1 MQMKD
6 ISIFFQPI
14 DRDNRTYAKDS
25 LGERIDHHTEGNFP
39 SIEQPGVAL
48 IYVPEHRNS
57 SYSNLESPDSFR
69 DNLYNLFLGDNWNSP
84 IYDLG
89 TISPGQII
97 GDTYHAI
104 SQVSK
109 ELIKNKCIPLII
121 GGSQDLTFALYK
133 AYEQLE
139 QLINLTT
146 VDARLDL
153 GDIDIEISNQ
163 GWLSQIILHKPC
175 YLFNYSNLGA
185 QSHYISNN
193 ELALFEKLY
202 FDISRLGLLNE
213 NITLAEPV
221 LRNTDILS
229 FDLTAIR
236 HSDFSGKH
244 YSSPNGFFGNEACR
258 MARYAGI
265 SDKISSIGFFNYFT
279 EDINPASNELLAQL
293 IWYFIDGY
301 QNRKGDFPIGSKKS
315 YTKYRVFLEE
325 LNEEITFLKSDKS
338 GRWWMEVPYP
348 SAKGIKYE
356 RHHLVP
362 CSYEEYSEA
371 MKGEIPNLWW
381 KTFQKLG

>member
-1 MQMKD
+1 MKD
-6 ISIFFQPI
+6 ISIFLQPI
-14 DRDNRTYAKDS
+14 QDVSSTFTKES
-25 LGERIDHHTEGNFP
+25 LGEFIEKHTEKGFP
-39 SIEQPGVAL
+39 TIEKSSIAL
-48 IYVPEHRNS
+48 FFVPEYRNS
-57 SYSNLESPDSFR
+57 TCSNTGIKDDYRE
-69 DNLYNLFLGDNWNSP
+69 NLYNLFLGSNWKNS

-89 TISPGQII
+89 TIIPGNSIE
-97 GDTYHAI
+97 DTYHAV

-109 ELIKNKCIPLII
+109 ELIQNNCIPVII

-146 VDARLDL
+146 VDSKLDL
-153 GDIDIEISNQ
+153 GDIEEKMTNDK
-163 GWLSQIILHKPC
+163 WLSQIILHKPC

-185 QSHYISNN
+185 QSHYISNS
-193 ELALFEKLY
+193 ELQLFEKLY
-202 FDISRLGLLNE
+202 FDISRLGVLNE

-221 LRNTDILS
+221 LRNSDILS

-236 HSDFSGKH
+236 FSDFSGEY

-258 MARYAGI
+258 LTRYAGI
-265 SDKISSIGFFNYFT
+265 SDKISSVGFFNYYPQNIS
-279 EDINPASNELLAQL
+279 ESSNELIAQL

-301 QNRKGDFPIGSKKS
+301 QNRKGDFPIGGKKS

-325 LNEEITFLKSDKS
+325 LNEEIIFSKSDKS

-348 SAKGIKYE
+348 SSKGVKYE

-362 CSYEEYSEA
+362 CSYEEYQEA

-381 KTFQKLG
+381 QTFQKLG

>member
-1 MQMKD
+1 MKD

-14 DRDNRTYAKDS
+14 LNVSSSFTPES
-25 LGERIDHHTEGNFP
+25 LGEFIEKHTDAGFP
-39 SIEQPGVAL
+39 TIEKSSIAL
-48 IYVPEHRNS
+48 FYVPEYRNS
-57 SYSNLESPDSFR
+57 NYSSTTASDNFR
-69 DNLYNLFLGDNWNSP
+69 EKLYDLFLGANWKNP

-89 TISPGQII
+89 TILPGNSIE
-97 GDTYHAI
+97 DTYHAV

-109 ELIKNKCIPLII
+109 ELIKQKCIPVII
-121 GGSQDLTFALYK
+121 GGSQDLTYALYK

-146 VDARLDL
+146 IDSKLDL
-153 GDIDIEISNQ
+153 GEIEEGIHYNK
-163 GWLSQIILHKPC
+163 WLSQIILHKPC

-202 FDISRLGLLNE
+202 FDVSRLGMLNE

-229 FDLTAIR
+229 FDLASLR
-236 HSDFSGKH
+236 ASDFPGES

-258 MARYAGI
+258 ITRYAGI
-265 SDKISSIGFFNYFT
+265 SDKISSIGFFNYYPQKISET
-279 EDINPASNELLAQL
+279 SNELLAQL

-301 QNRKGDFPIGSKKS
+301 QSRKGDFPIGSKKT

-325 LNEEITFLKSDKS
+325 LNEEIIFSKSDKS

-348 SAKGIKYE
+348 SSKGVKYE

-362 CSYEEYSEA
+362 CTYEEYQEA

-381 KTFQKLG
+381 KTYQKLG

>member
-1 MQMKD
+1 MKD

-14 DRDNRTYAKDS
+14 QDSDTKFAKDS
-25 LGERIDHHTEGNFP
+25 LGEFIEKHTETGFP
-39 SIEQPGVAL
+39 EIASSSIAL
-48 IYVPEHRNS
+48 FYVPEYRNS
-57 SYSNLESPDSFR
+57 SYTDQSAPTLYHTH
-69 DNLYNLFLGDNWNSP
+69 LYNLFLGANWSSP

-89 TISPGQII
+89 TIIPGKSIE
-97 GDTYHAI
+97 DTYHAI
-104 SQVSK
+104 AQVSK
-109 ELIKNKCIPLII
+109 ELIQNNCLPLII
-121 GGSQDLTFALYK
+121 GGSQDLTYALYK
-133 AYEQLE
+133 AYEELE

-146 VDARLDL
+146 IDSRLDL
-153 GDIDIEISNQ
+153 GDVELAVSQDK
-163 GWLSQIILHKPC
+163 WLSKIILHKPC

-193 ELALFEKLY
+193 EIQLFEKLY
-202 FDISRLGLLNE
+202 FDISRLGTLNE

-236 HSDFSGKH
+236 ASDFSGKH

-258 MARYAGI
+258 LARYAGI
-265 SDKISSIGFFNYFT
+265 SDKMSAAGFFNYYP
-279 EDINPASNELLAQL
+279 EEISAASNELLAQL
-293 IWYFIDGY
+293 IWYFIDGK
-301 QNRKGDFPIGSKKS
+301 QHRKGDFPIGSKKS

-325 LNEEITFLKSDKS
+325 LNEEIIFSKSDKS

-348 SAKGIKYE
+348 SSKGVKYE

-362 CSYEEYSEA
+362 CSHEEYQEA

-381 KTFQKLG
+381 QTFQKLG